1 MLNSKGKATQEF
13 VPIKEI
19 RDGIAILKDG
29 SLRMVLIASSINFAL
44 KSPDEQMGILMQYQ
58 DFLNSLDFPLQIGLE
73 SRRLDINPYLKTLED
88 RLKDQSNDLI
98 KVQTREYIEFIKNFS
113 ESVNIMTK
121 SFFIVIPYEV
131 TILQNEGGFFSKLL
145 HSHGGKNYSEEILKQ
160 FQEHKTQLEQRAQVV
175 EQGLAREGI
184 RVAQLGTEELV
195 ELYFKIFNPGET
207 DVPNLSGIVVPP
219 MTRA

>member
-1 MLNSKGKATQEF
+1 QDF

-19 RDGIAILKDG
+19 RDGVAILKDG

-58 DFLNSLDFPLQIGLE
+58 DFLNSLDFSVQIVLE

-88 RLKDQSNDLI
+88 RLKEQSNDLI
-98 KVQTREYIEFIKNFS
+98 KVQTREYIAFIKNFT

-131 TILQNEGGFFSKLL
+131 TILQAGSGSFLSKLI
-145 HSHGGKNYSEEILKQ
+145 GRGKDSGYSEEVLKQ

-175 EQGLAREGI
+175 EQGLSRSGI
-184 RVAQLGTEELV
+184 RIAQLGTEELV
-195 ELYFKIFNPGET
+195 ELYFKIFNPGESE
-207 DVPNLSGIVVPP
+207 VPNLGGIVTPP
-219 MTRA
+219 MTSN